1 MATAKPETANR
12 AWWACRAISIR
23 VVNLDGCVAI
33 SGLEILKRP
42 IRSIKQMLNG
52 VESVRALIEEA
63 AVRLL
68 DTAVSGN
75 PPHS

>member
-1 MATAKPETANR
+1 M
-12 AWWACRAISIR
+12 
-23 VVNLDGCVAI
+23 
-33 SGLEILKRP
+33 
-42 IRSIKQMLNG
+42 KQTLNG
-52 VESVRALIEEA
+52 VESVRALIEEP